1 MPSYVEELWSPSS
14 VHFLTIRMLKLTHNR
29 SVLLQAFAQ
38 RSFSLRRGLDSI
50 YVFLKLGII
59 LLGDCLDLTPKRRRR
74 PGWVALAQAAM
85 RLVA

>member
-1 MPSYVEELWSPSS
+1 VPVTSYVEELWSPSS
-14 VHFLTIRMLKLTHNR
+14 MHFLTIRMLKLTHNR

-59 LLGDCLDLTPKRRRR
+59 LLGDC
-74 PGWVALAQAAM
+74 WI
-85 RLVA
+85 